1 MPANTHKGIFSTRG
15 PVVRLDRSR
24 KASMIEVFLQEAL
37 QNRVSGY
44 HILDIG
50 CGNGMISEHFASE
63 NEVVGV
69 DVNDQRKTTNSNF
82 HFQHVSS
89 AKLPFDDD
97 SFDIAL
103 SHHVIEHIPEQE
115 THLLEMHRI
124 LRTNGIGYLG
134 TPNRSSPIMEGHVGN
149 DLVLRY
155 HEMKPLFERCGF
167 NVELLSVRLAANPDR
182 YFGEVRFGRF
192 LPSYVLRFLLPI
204 FPSQYFLL
212 RKT

>member
-1 MPANTHKGIFSTRG
+1 MPANTHIGIFSTRG
-15 PVVRLDRSR
+15 PVVRLDRGQ

-37 QNRVSGY
+37 KNKVSGY
-44 HILDIG
+44 RLLDIG
-50 CGNGMISEHFASE
+50 CGNGMISEHFASA

-69 DVNDQRKTTNSNF
+69 DVDDQRKTTNSNF
-82 HFQHVSS
+82 HFHQVSS
-89 AKLPFDDD
+89 AKLPFDDE

-103 SHHVIEHIPEQE
+103 SHHVIEHIPDQE
-115 THLLEMHRI
+115 THLLEMHRV
-124 LRTNGIGYLG
+124 LSSNGIGYLG

-149 DLVLRY
+149 NMVLKY

-167 NVELLSVRLAANPDR
+167 NVELLSIRLAANPDR

-192 LPSYVLRFLLPI
+192 LPNFALRFLLPI

-212 RKT
+212 RKS